1 MIKSEIK
8 REESQVGLNSP
19 EREQIRVKLK
29 LYHGSTVAVRKPS
42 LRPGRPNADFG
53 KGFYTTSNYEQAVR
67 WAHIKKE
74 REDAERAVVS
84 VYEFDETQLDHS
96 GWNIRRFTGADEP
109 WLLFVADCRKAA
121 SKREQRELAHFAERE
136 QARPKVKSRPHN
148 YDIVQGPVANDKVF
162 TTVNLFESGVLSAEA
177 AILQLKAYKTYDQ
190 LSFHTDQVIR
200 ALRFVQSIEV

>member
-1 MIKSEIK
+1 MI
-8 REESQVGLNSP
+8 R
-19 EREQIRVKLK
+19 

-42 LRPGRPNADFG
+42 LRSGRPNADFG

-74 REDAERAVVS
+74 REDAARAVVS
-84 VYEFDETQLDHS
+84 VYEFDETLPNQA
-96 GWNIRRFTGADEP
+96 GRNIRHFTGADEP
-109 WLLFVADCRKAA
+109 WLLFVADCRK
-121 SKREQRELAHFAERE
+121 
-136 QARPKVKSRPHN
+136 SRPHD

-190 LSFHTDQVIR
+190 LSFHSAR
-200 ALRFVQSIEV
+200 SIVTLQFIESMEV